1 MAGIWYKDKD
11 YYVAMQLFQNQAAEI
26 GSEDLWEEIKK
37 LRTYAQEY
45 NDKSLS
51 KGRRDKRGIDLSD
64 VAEQYYSQFE
74 KVENLIKQHLD

>member
-1 MAGIWYKDKD
+1 VAGIWYKDKD
-11 YYVAMQLFQNQAAEI
+11 YYATMQSFQSQAAEI

-51 KGRRDKRGIDLSD
+51 KGRREKRGIDLSD